1 MQALLIML
9 PSLEV
14 IVIPP
19 QASDELAEPSAAL
32 ITAADGLQPS
42 VVAVPVADT
51 TRIVPLLVQVAVL
64 AAVDVF
70 PHASVAV
77 NVLV

>member
-1 MQALLIML
+1 ML

-14 IVIPP
+14 MVILP
-19 QASDELAEPSAAL
+19 QASVEEAEPSAAL

-42 VVAVPVADT
+42 VVAVPVAVT
-51 TRIVPLLVQVAVL
+51 NRIVLLLVQVTVL